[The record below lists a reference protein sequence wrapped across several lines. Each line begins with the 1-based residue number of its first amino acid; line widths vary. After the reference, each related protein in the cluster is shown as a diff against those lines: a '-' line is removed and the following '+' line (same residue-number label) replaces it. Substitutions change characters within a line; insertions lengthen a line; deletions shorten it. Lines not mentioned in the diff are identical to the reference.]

1 MLGIVAAIVAGVK
14 GHYAFAGIIGGWSI
28 IAVILALT
36 GVPYA
41 VAPGWLFL
49 VIAIGMSKKTDDAA
63 KDDGPDHDI
72 GLSAA
77 PDKKFICKAC
87 GSYSSGWYQ
96 TCPVCGAVGS
106 MEKASRV
113 ENLQQLV
120 RPGGKPKIEST
131 LTLYGITGAFAG
143 AAIPLKG
150 TLPVGTEK
158 GNRILYP
165 VGTPGVSR
173 RHCII
178 TVKETGVFVRDC
190 GSSYGTWIN
199 DTLRLQENQEFEV
212 HQGDRINLGSN
223 HESFILDIGKDT

>member
-28 IAVILALT
+28 IAVILAFT

-41 VAPGWLFL
+41 VVPGWLFL
-49 VIAIGMSKKTDDAA
+49 VIAISMSKKINDAE
-63 KDDGPDHDI
+63 KDNGLDRDI
-72 GLSAA
+72 GLSTA
-77 PDKKFICKAC
+77 PDRKFICKAC

-113 ENLQQLV
+113 ENLQQPV
-120 RPGGKPKIEST
+120 RPAVNTRIDST

-143 AAIPLKG
+143 AAIPVKG
-150 TLPVGTEK
+150 TLPAGTEK

-165 VGTPGVSR
+165 AGTPGVSR

-178 TVKETGVFVRDC
+178 MAKDTGVFVRDC

-199 DTLRLQENQEFEV
+199 DTLRLLENQEYEV
-212 HQGDRINLGSN
+212 HQGDRSNLGSN
-223 HESFILDIGKDT
+223 HESFILDIGNST

>member
-49 VIAIGMSKKTDDAA
+49 VIAIGMSKKTDDAT

-87 GSYSSGWYQ
+87 GSYRSGWYQ

-113 ENLQQLV
+113 ENLQQPV
-120 RPGGKPKIEST
+120 RPAVNTRIDST

-143 AAIPLKG
+143 AAIPVKG
-150 TLPVGTEK
+150 TLPAGTEK

-165 VGTPGVSR
+165 ARTPGVSR
-173 RHCII
+173 WHCII
-178 TVKETGVFVRDC
+178 TAKDTGVFVRDC

-199 DTLRLQENQEFEV
+199 DTLRLLENQEYEV

-223 HESFILDIGKDT
+223 HESFILDIGKDS